1 MNRFAILSASASGI
15 GGILLSLVLYSASTG
30 GDCMSKCVVLQ
41 EAIDRCLLVAV
52 AFFFLSY
59 THWIEKER
67 KRGRNHYSTAH
78 HNE

>member
-1 MNRFAILSASASGI
+1 MNRFAILSASGI

-59 THWIEKER
+59 THWIKRER
-67 KRGRNHYSTAH
+67 EAAIIILQHTTM
-78 HNE
+78 NE

>member
-52 AFFFLSY
+52 AFFFLSSLH
-59 THWIEKER
+59 TLDREREKER
-67 KRGRNHYSTAH
+67 PQSLFYSTPQ
-78 HNE
+78 